1 MSKIL
6 ADQIANYDDNGPI
19 EIKEGLNIASGKPI
33 QIAGSAG
40 SNGNVLVSN
49 GTTVSWSNALDNSS
63 NWDTAFGWGNHASAG
78 YLVSS
83 GSNLTLGDLELTGG
97 GSESLIRDTRTTSV
111 LKIGAD
117 KLWLQNKDGNE
128 PYLEA
133 TDNGS
138 VKLYHNFF
146 PKLETTATGIT
157 VTGEIITDGGNST
170 DWNTAHGWGNHA
182 SAGYLTS
189 VPALALD
196 GLSNVDA
203 TTGVA
208 NGSIIKYNGASWEVA
223 PDLNDNTTYVQSA
236 QASGGNVNLRLT
248 GSDATNDDILIT
260 AGTNVTFSSVTVNG
274 FTIDAAGGGGGSV
287 GTLQQVTDAG
297 NTTNTAVTF
306 DNDVQ
311 MSGNSYNLLWDKSNN
326 SLEFNDEAQ
335 AKFGTNGDL
344 KISHTMSLSGQ
355 NDSTGA
361 SVLSGND
368 WCSFIAEAGTGG
380 LVFKSNGG
388 HGSKDFQFFDSSW
401 RPILRLFGGA
411 TAKAVLYYGGAQALE
426 YSATALTI
434 GDASGYSAI
443 NMTQASGKAPE
454 IRNSAGNTGIQI
466 WGAYSGGS
474 TMQEDIHLGTSGVA
488 SVFQDLNPKT
498 DSTYDLGTTTLRWQ
512 KVYADAVDTPS
523 TSQTTSNGT
532 NGINLTTSTSGANAN
547 AIEFQTDNNTASAV
561 RWRFTPPGHLLPS
574 TNAAYD
580 IGSAEYK
587 VRHLF
592 LSDNTLYFEGDFLK
606 VAQHDNGGSAQSAS
620 YLIPLAKLKDTL
632 NASADYEA
640 FKTAILA
647 ITDA

>member
-189 VPALALD
+189 APALALD

-248 GSDATNDDILIT
+248 GSDATNDDILVT
-260 AGTNVTFSSVTVNG
+260 AGNNISFSSVTVNG
-274 FTIDAAGGGGGSV
+274 FTIDATTSSNLPAG
-287 GTLQQVTDAG
+287 L
-297 NTTNTAVTF
+297 TF
-306 DNDVQ
+306 SD
-311 MSGNSYNLLWDKSNN
+311 
-326 SLEFNDEAQ
+326 
-335 AKFGTNGDL
+335 
-344 KISHTMSLSGQ
+344 
-355 NDSTGA
+355 
-361 SVLSGND
+361 
-368 WCSFIAEAGTGG
+368 
-380 LVFKSNGG
+380 
-388 HGSKDFQFFDSSW
+388 
-401 RPILRLFGGA
+401 P
-411 TAKAVLYYGGAQALE
+411 
-426 YSATALTI
+426 ALTI
-434 GDASGYSAI
+434 GSGSGYSSI
-443 NMTQASGKAPE
+443 IMTQASGTAPQ

-466 WGAYSGGS
+466 WGAYSGGG

-498 DSTYDLGTTTLRWQ
+498 DSTYDLGTNALRWQ

-532 NGINLTTSTSGANAN
+532 NGINLTTSTSGVNAN